1 MRITPVIL
9 SLKKHA
15 KNSQLY
21 NTFEILQKETLAGD
35 TKIVS
40 NENEI
45 IEYSKQGYSC
55 TPLGNG
61 KWLMKN

>member
-1 MRITPVIL
+1 DVFEEQL
-9 SLKKHA
+9 NSL
-15 KNSQLY
+15 
-21 NTFEILQKETLAGD
+21 KETLAGD
-35 TKIVS
+35 TKIVNS
-40 NENEI
+40 ENEI